1 MKFATSL
8 SSIFLLAA
16 TELVSASPF
25 NVTRRDAG
33 SMSNLF
39 PVSGS
44 PRWTTLAGAQ
54 GALSLSNTT
63 LRPQKVTN
71 RCPFTYQNSP
81 DGVKSLKAHYPKG
94 SYKPSVDPCGGV
106 SFYAPG
112 PTSVDLT
119 TAKEALFSYSV
130 YFPQGFDFVK
140 GGKLPGLYGG
150 DDADTAVSCSGGRH
164 DTTCWSARLMWR
176 ANGAGELYLY
186 LPPYDDPRFAVNKK
200 LCSLPNS
207 VCDSTY
213 GISVN
218 RGSYKFATG
227 GWTTVAQRVKLN
239 DVGQSNGEIEL
250 FVNGKSTIKVTG
262 VIIRDAS
269 AGRVQGMQ
277 VQTFFGGS
285 STDWATP
292 RDQDVY
298 FANFG
303 AEIISKF

>member
-1 MKFATSL
+1 
-8 SSIFLLAA
+8 
-16 TELVSASPF
+16 
-25 NVTRRDAG
+25 
-33 SMSNLF
+33 
-39 PVSGS
+39 
-44 PRWTTLAGAQ
+44 
-54 GALSLSNTT
+54 
-63 LRPQKVTN
+63 
-71 RCPFTYQNSP
+71 
-81 DGVKSLKAHYPKG
+81 
-94 SYKPSVDPCGGV
+94 
-106 SFYAPG
+106 
-112 PTSVDLT
+112 
-119 TAKEALFSYSV
+119 
-130 YFPQGFDFVK
+130 
-140 GGKLPGLYGG
+140 
-150 DDADTAVSCSGGRH
+150 
-164 DTTCWSARLMWR
+164 MWR

-277 VQTFFGGS
+277 VQTFFGGEFCL
-285 STDWATP
+285 DP
-292 RDQDVY
+292 DD
-298 FANFG
+298 
-303 AEIISKF
+303 ID